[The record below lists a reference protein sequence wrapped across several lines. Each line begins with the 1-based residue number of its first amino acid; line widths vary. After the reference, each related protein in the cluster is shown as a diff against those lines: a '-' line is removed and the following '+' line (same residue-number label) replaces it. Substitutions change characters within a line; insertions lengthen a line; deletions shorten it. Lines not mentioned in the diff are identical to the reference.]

1 MIFNIYKK
9 SKKPKKEPDAEIQ
22 ITYNPTYT
30 TSSNQGS
37 SYYYGF
43 FFFCSSTDNRD
54 DEIDDLDELLD
65 EFDCNPD
72 FDI

>member
-9 SKKPKKEPDAEIQ
+9 TKKEPDVEIQ

-37 SYYYGF
+37 SYGF
-43 FFFCSSTDNRD
+43 WFDCSNTDNRD